1 MKYRTLAAALLLGSV
16 MFTSCVDEFS
26 ELNSD
31 PSTITKPDIRFLF
44 TKCEASFQPGDYAQ
58 WFGKCRLYATI
69 TNPLTVAK
77 SHLLKDY
84 DPEMNGAL
92 KYPLSKQ
99 LVFGVNVS
107 F

>member
-1 MKYRTLAAALLLGSV
+1 LKNAGIS
-16 MFTSCVDEFS
+16 
-26 ELNSD
+26 
-31 PSTITKPDIRFLF
+31 
-44 TKCEASFQPGDYAQ
+44 
-58 WFGKCRLYATI
+58 KCRLYATI

>member
-1 MKYRTLAAALLLGSV
+1 MEFDDRT
-16 MFTSCVDEFS
+16 D
-26 ELNSD
+26 
-31 PSTITKPDIRFLF
+31 LF
-44 TKCEASFQPGDYAQ
+44 KGRDS
-58 WFGKCRLYATI
+58 RLYATI